1 VCDHLKLTIAGIGP
15 PKTPALGH
23 KSAANC
29 GF

>member
-15 PKTPALGH
+15 PKTLALGDQ
-23 KSAANC
+23 SPANC